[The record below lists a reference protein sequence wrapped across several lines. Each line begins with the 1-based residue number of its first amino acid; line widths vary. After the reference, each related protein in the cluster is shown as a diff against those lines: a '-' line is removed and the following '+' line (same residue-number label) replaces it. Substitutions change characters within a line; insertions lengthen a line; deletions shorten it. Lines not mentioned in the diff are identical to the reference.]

1 MNLLHDAQTLRQ
13 HIADWKR
20 QGLTVA
26 LVPTM
31 GNLHQG
37 HVSLVTRARQEA
49 DKVVTSIFVNPSQFG
64 PNEDFDSYPRTLDA
78 DCDKLKQAGND
89 LVFAPT
95 VEVMYPQPNLV
106 WVDVEQLGDYL
117 CGANRPGHFRGVCT
131 VVSKLF
137 NLVQPD
143 VACFGQ
149 KDFQQLAIIRRMV
162 SDLCF
167 PVRIVGVPTARDDNG
182 LALSSRNGYLSDK
195 ERIQAAFLHQ
205 LLQKLRLRILEGDY
219 NHARSSQAAMQEL
232 TQNGFIPDYV
242 SIMHATTLQPATPTD
257 THLVIALA
265 AKLGGT
271 RLIDNLVFDIERD

>member
-1 MNLLHDAQTLRQ
+1 MNIVHDAQALRQ
-13 HIADWKR
+13 HVNDWKK

-31 GNLHQG
+31 GNLHRG
-37 HVSLVTRARQEA
+37 HLSLVEQAHKEA

-64 PNEDFDSYPRTLDA
+64 PNEDFDSYPRTFDA
-78 DCDKLKQAGND
+78 DCDKLRSAKNN
-89 LVFAPT
+89 LVFAPS

-106 WVDVEQLGDYL
+106 WVDVEQLSDHL

-162 SDLCF
+162 DDLCF
-167 PVRIVGVPTARDDNG
+167 PVRIVGVATAREESG
-182 LALSSRNGYLSDK
+182 LALSSRNGYLSDNQ
-195 ERIQAAFLHQ
+195 RQQAAFLYQ
-205 LLQKLRLRILEGDY
+205 LLQKLRHNILKGNY
-219 NHARSSQAAMQEL
+219 NYSQLSQAAKQEL
-232 TQNGFIPDYV
+232 TQHGFVADYV
-242 SIMHATTLQPATPTD
+242 SIMNATSLQPATPAD
-257 THLVIALA
+257 TQLVIALA
-265 AKLGGT
+265 AKLGST